1 MSAVYV
7 PILVA
12 LIGGPVMWLLARF
25 DRRNSDQHANN
36 MNVLNEIKEDVR
48 EVRNDLKSHID
59 WHLKD

>member
-1 MSAVYV
+1 MSAIYV

-25 DRRNSDQHANN
+25 DRRNSDQHSNN

>member
-36 MNVLNEIKEDVR
+36 MNVLNEIKDDVR

-59 WHLKD
+59 WHLKE

>member
-36 MNVLNEIKEDVR
+36 MSVLHEIKEDVR

-59 WHLKD
+59 WHLKE